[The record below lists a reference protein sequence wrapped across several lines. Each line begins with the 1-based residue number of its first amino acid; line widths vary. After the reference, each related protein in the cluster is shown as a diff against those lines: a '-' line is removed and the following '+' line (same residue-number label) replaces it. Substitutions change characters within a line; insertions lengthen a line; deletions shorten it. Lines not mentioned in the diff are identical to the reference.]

1 METKVYRKIPIT
13 LHDGSVVKKKTDEA
27 LYFSEPQEKK
37 TVPVK
42 INFINSSASTTDEDH
57 FWSRR
62 SSKRVKKY
70 LRKDVKLEMM
80 SCAEKQPNN
89 VPIVCCNSRGSNTS
103 QQTDLNP
110 TDSGHEIGFSV
121 EKKSENDVCLSSR
134 CNSDQS
140 KTTRT
145 NNITTGDRDRE
156 AVEEDVKSPK
166 DSDVERDVGECSPGS
181 LTSSQTKHP
190 SPRPP
195 RPSPPSGQDDSSG
208 YFWPD
213 SLRQRRERED
223 VESRSPELT
232 NDIDKYQEVWDKISR
247 DLEDLVRD
255 APQNERSELENI
267 LTGEMLLFRS
277 SSVRARRSRSR
288 SNDCHDPL
296 ASKGECHHNLTLQ
309 QGILPR

>member
-1 METKVYRKIPIT
+1 MYRKIPIT

-27 LYFSEPQEKK
+27 LYFSESQEKK

-80 SCAEKQPNN
+80 SCTDKQPNN
-89 VPIVCCNSRGSNTS
+89 VPIVCCNTS

-110 TDSGHEIGFSV
+110 ADSGNEIGFSV
-121 EKKSENDVCLSSR
+121 EKKSENNICLSSQW
-134 CNSDQS
+134 NSDQS

-145 NNITTGDRDRE
+145 NYIKTGERE
-156 AVEEDVKSPK
+156 AVGEDVDGPK
-166 DSDVERDVGECSPGS
+166 DSDFERDVEKWPQTCSPAS
-181 LTSSQTKHP
+181 LTPSQTRLP
-190 SPRPP
+190 SSRPP
-195 RPSPPSGQDDSSG
+195 RPSPPSGQDESSG

-213 SLRQRRERED
+213 SLRKGKERED

-232 NDIDKYQEVWDKISR
+232 NNIDKYQEVWDKISR
-247 DLEDLVRD
+247 DLEDIIRD
-255 APQNERSELENI
+255 APQTERSQLENI
-267 LTGEMLLFRS
+267 LTDDMFS
-277 SSVRARRSRSR
+277 SGPAQSQLGGAGAGAMTVMI
-288 SNDCHDPL
+288 H
-296 ASKGECHHNLTLQ
+296 
-309 QGILPR
+309 